1 MAKTVDVVVVGAGP
15 AGLTA
20 ALYTGRAK
28 LSTIVLEKESLSL
41 PYLRVR
47 NVIN

>member
-28 LSTIVLEKESLSL
+28 LSTIVLEKMGPGGQLLNTDLVED
-41 PYLRVR
+41 
-47 NVIN
+47 